1 MNDPLP
7 RCQVV
12 PLPEDQVALVIDGQQ
27 RTRWHFGPQYP
38 RPFFFPLVDPAGRH
52 LTRMG
57 HPGDWGHDHHR
68 SIWFGHHVVGGI
80 NFWNDQTQA
89 RIRQKRWLCYQ
100 DGHDEAAM
108 AVLLSWQDPAG
119 NQLLEQELVAVIRP
133 RDAAPAGG
141 NDSAVDPAR
150 AQPARPQ
157 PARPEPGDPQPA
169 RPEPAGAQPPGAVE
183 TLLMLQSTFRAAK
196 SVELSQT
203 NFGFL
208 AVRVARSVS
217 AYFGGGQLHSSEGL
231 RGEAALFGKPAAWMD
246 YSGPVAAGE
255 WSGIT
260 YFDHPSNPRYPSKW
274 HVRED
279 GWMGAS
285 VCRDGPLVVAP
296 DKPLVLKYLL
306 HAHAGALN
314 APRAAALAAEF
325 AHDPGYVVVK
335 ADRPHV
341 GFEVMRPRP
350 AS

>member
-7 RCQVV
+7 RCQVI

-68 SIWFGHHVVGGI
+68 SIWFGHHVVGGV

-89 RIRQKRWLCYQ
+89 RIRQKRWFCYQ

-108 AVLLSWQDPAG
+108 AVLLGWIDAG
-119 NQLLEQELVAVIRP
+119 GRELLEQELVAVIRP

-141 NDSAVDPAR
+141 NDSAVDPT
-150 AQPARPQ
+150 RPQ
-157 PARPEPGDPQPA
+157 RG
-169 RPEPAGAQPPGAVE
+169 RAVE

-196 SVELSQT
+196 PVELSQT

-217 AYFGGGQLHSSEGL
+217 AYFGGGQLQSSEGQ
-231 RGEAALFGKPAAWMD
+231 RGEADLFGKPAAWMD

-260 YFDHPSNPRYPSKW
+260 YFDHPSNPGYPSKW

-285 VCRDGPLVVAP
+285 VCRDGPLVVDP

-341 GFEVMRPRP
+341 GFEVIRPRP
-350 AS
+350 AT